1 MTYDELT
8 DHLKKKHK
16 ADSSKIDQLI
26 DQLIESGK
34 IIVEMVDKEPELSQT
49 RKKRTGNLI
58 FALRGKS
65 YRINYGKWQII
76 EVKIFDFE

>member
-1 MTYDELT
+1 MTYDQLI

-16 ADSSKIDQLI
+16 TDSSKVNELI
-26 DQLIESGK
+26 RSGK

-49 RKKRTGNLI
+49 RKERTGNLI

-65 YRINYGKWQII
+65 YRINYGKWQIT